1 MDEPA
6 SVSILILGDSGC
18 GKSTFLSR
26 LSAGQQDYNRD
37 KKHDQTQ
44 PQHVVS
50 LPTLRDNDSPFEY
63 DVRVYD
69 RRYKFEFHDT
79 SSSYHQHW
87 TLLKPDVV
95 ILAFDISS
103 REGLGRLKGW
113 RDDTTR
119 YFQCSSVHPMKDGES
134 IPIMMLGLKRDLR
147 VEGEGTI
154 YPQEAYRIAQ
164 ELRCDLYAECSA
176 LTGELMHEVF
186 EDIARIAARS
196 ITEAGGLTRGGC
208 TML

>member
-1 MDEPA
+1 MDEPT

-26 LSAGQQDYNRD
+26 LSVGQQDQNRD
-37 KKHDQTQ
+37 KKHDQRLS
-44 PQHVVS
+44 QHGAS
-50 LPTLRDNDSPFEY
+50 LPTLRDMDQPFIY
-63 DVRVYD
+63 GVRLYN

-79 SSSYHQHW
+79 SSYQRHW
-87 TLLKPDVV
+87 TLLKPDLV

-103 REGLGRLKGW
+103 RESLGSLKGW

-119 YFQCSSVHPMKDGES
+119 YFQSSSLNPTTDGER
-134 IPIMMLGLKRDLR
+134 IPIMVLGLKRDLR

-154 YPQEAYRIAQ
+154 YPQEACRIAQ

-176 LTGELMHEVF
+176 LTGELIPEVF
-186 EDIARIAARS
+186 EDIARTAAKS
-196 ITEAGGLTRGGC
+196 TTEAGGQTIGGC